1 MIYVF
6 FIVLLGSVYLGL
18 LRVFKIFLSVIFSG
32 EPDLRTGQLF
42 VFLLCWV
49 RFGILFLIKKD
60 FLIPWI
66 TILLF
71 FINPFRMK
79 EKVEHKNE
87 VCLHVFHRKYF
98 IEFFT

>member
-1 MIYVF
+1 MPF
-6 FIVLLGSVYLGL
+6 LLY
-18 LRVFKIFLSVIFSG
+18 FYDPFNAFLKFSRVIFSA
-32 EPDLRTGQLF
+32 EPDFRTGRLL

-71 FINPFRMK
+71 LINPFRMK
-79 EKVEHKNE
+79 EKVGA
-87 VCLHVFHRKYF
+87 
-98 IEFFT
+98 